1 MTALLQTTPRN
12 AAQIQ
17 APYEGLLTVASF
29 YTDTLRFNY
38 ATRGSGTTTFFFQH
52 GLGGTLAQPFR
63 FLIRPEGEN
72 PDGAKGQK
80 CHARNFRLAA
90 FDFRAHGATPLGAS
104 EKLRVDVFADD
115 LVAFLDHLQVLG
127 DISKGA
133 AVALIATLRYPKRC
147 IALVLSQPAWLDG
160 SMSATATAAY
170 QEAVTC

>member
-1 MTALLQTTPRN
+1 MAVFYSDG
-12 AAQIQ
+12 AQ
-17 APYEGLLTVASF
+17 
-29 YTDTLRFNY
+29 FNY
-38 ATRGSGTTTFFFQH
+38 ATRWPGPDTFFFQH
-52 GLGGTLAQPFR
+52 GIGGSQAQPLR
-63 FLIRPEGEN
+63 FLQFSRNEG
-72 PDGAKGQK
+72 PLIDGSHN
-80 CHARNFRLAA
+80 CIHPLRLAA
-90 FDFRAHGATPLGAS
+90 FDFRAHGRTALGDPA
-104 EKLRVDVFADD
+104 KLRLELFADD